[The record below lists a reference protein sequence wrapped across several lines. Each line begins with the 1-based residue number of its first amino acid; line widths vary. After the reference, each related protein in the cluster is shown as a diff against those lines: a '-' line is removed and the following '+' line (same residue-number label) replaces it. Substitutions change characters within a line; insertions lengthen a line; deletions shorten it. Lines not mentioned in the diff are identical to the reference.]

1 IQHSR
6 QRLGLECV
14 GYRADEITV
23 AEDLEIEVVRCMGG
37 PETKRVHGPAA
48 VTDGRAIEWHPN
60 QRGRPTN
67 DRAQGPTPHLER
79 APQLHLNSVL
89 GARDPPRLAMTQQV

>member
-1 IQHSR
+1 
-6 QRLGLECV
+6 
-14 GYRADEITV
+14 
-23 AEDLEIEVVRCMGG
+23 
-37 PETKRVHGPAA
+37 PAA

-67 DRAQGPTPHLER
+67 DRAQGPTAHLER

-89 GARDPPRLAMTQQV
+89 GARDLPRIAMTQPVVRSLLLPAVGNRLSEETVLISQPVPQGRQRHRPHRFEKTRREPA